1 MPHTLSSASSY
12 TTMADSRL
20 DLALAIIISNIG
32 GESVWP
38 GGYRSYYELIEVC
51 LIILLDSGVI
61 YNNKVSTTVSEAKA

>member
-1 MPHTLSSASSY
+1 M
-12 TTMADSRL
+12 
-20 DLALAIIISNIG
+20 AIIISNIG

-61 YNNKVSTTVSEAKA
+61 YNNKVSTMVSEAKA